1 MSSSSLDILA
11 IGDAIVDVIAT
22 TDDAFIEQRGLP
34 RGGMQLL
41 TAEQADDLYAAMGP
55 AREISGG
62 SAANSMAGAAA
73 LGLDV
78 GFVGQVADDQLGA
91 IFTHDMRSLG
101 VAFETAPLKPP
112 PPTGRCLILVTPDA
126 QRTMNT
132 CPGASHELSPASLDP
147 ELIRAASVTFLEG
160 YLWGPKKPRETM
172 LEAARIARAAGRTVA
187 FTLSESLCLGDRRE
201 GVLGMIQANVVDILF
216 GNEEEV
222 RHLTGCGTLAECISS
237 LSANVSTLVITRGA
251 HGAVAARG
259 DYRVETPA
267 AQVDHVVDT
276 TGAGDLFAAG
286 FLAALCR
293 GRPLKACLETGSIA
307 AAEVISHFGA
317 RPEANLKELAGL

>member
-1 MSSSSLDILA
+1 VA

-22 TDDAFIEQRGLP
+22 CDDAFLIEHGLP

-41 TAEQADDLYAAMGP
+41 TAEEADALYAAMGP

-73 LGLDV
+73 LGLDAA
-78 GFVGQVADDQLGA
+78 FVGQVADDQLGD
-91 IFTHDMRSLG
+91 IFAHDMVSLG
-101 VAFETAPLKPP
+101 VRFETPPLAAP

-132 CPGASHELSPASLDP
+132 CPAASHELTPAALDP
-147 ELIRAASVTFLEG
+147 EMIRSASVTFLEG
-160 YLWGPKKPRETM
+160 YLWGPERPRAAM
-172 LEAARIARAAGRTVA
+172 LEAARIAHAAGRTVA

-201 GVLGMIQANVVDILF
+201 GVLGMIEGGTVDILF
-216 GNEEEV
+216 GNEDEV
-222 RHLTGCGTLAECISS
+222 RHLTGCGDFVQCVEA
-237 LSANVSTLVITRGA
+237 LSRHVATLVITRGA
-251 HGAVAARG
+251 HGAVAVER
-259 DYRVETPA
+259 DYAVEVPA
-267 AQVDHVVDT
+267 APVDRIVDT

-286 FLAALCR
+286 FLAARCR
-293 GRPLKACLETGSIA
+293 GRQLKACLETGAIA

-317 RPEANLKELAGL
+317 RPEADLKELAGL